1 MKKSEVYTAYWTFVM
16 FSSLSNCTPGMQIGA
31 VRGVGGQGEAAQV
44 VLLQG
49 GPHPHPALDRLLRP
63 GAPRG
68 DAKGPLLRRLP
79 LQ

>member
-1 MKKSEVYTAYWTFVM
+1 
-16 FSSLSNCTPGMQIGA
+16 MQIGA

-68 DAKGPLLRRLP
+68 HAQGKVARWL
-79 LQ
+79 